1 MTTTELIFTICNTGI
16 LLFWT
21 LLVFLPKR
29 KITQT
34 IMTFP
39 WLPLGLS
46 FFYAYFL
53 FGFGGLA
60 EADFSS
66 LDGILS
72 LFKEATPESAAA
84 GWMHYLAFD
93 FWMGCWILKHSQQ
106 KEIPHLW
113 MILPLLGTFLLGPLG
128 VLAYTLV
135 YFIHSLPSN
144 K

>member
-1 MTTTELIFTICNTGI
+1 MTTTELLFTICNTGI

-39 WLPLGLS
+39 WVPLGLS

-93 FWMGCWILKHSQQ
+93 FWMGCWILKNSQH